1 MYKGAYVALT
11 GAILRS
17 HEMDNVANNLSN
29 VNTTGYKRSS
39 FAANMYTIMQDIDK
53 PASSVYPDA
62 RAMAYFGDFKI
73 DQTQGTVKTTGN
85 TFDLAISG
93 EGYFV
98 VQDNNGVYY
107 TRNGVFTID
116 RNGVLMNESGQK
128 VLNTAGT
135 QIVIPRE
142 DPSAQI
148 SIGKDGSIYAGA
160 NLVGKVKVVKLSGV
174 EHLGGSLYKGT
185 EAGASTADIMQGTIE
200 QSNVNGVR
208 EMLGLIMASRNIE
221 SAIKMI
227 KNFDDLSQKVV
238 NELGK
243 VR

>member
-11 GAILRS
+11 GAIIRG

-39 FAANMYTIMQDIDK
+39 FGANMYSIMQDIDT
-53 PASSVYPDA
+53 PAAAEYPDA

-85 TFDLAISG
+85 VFDIAISG
-93 EGYFV
+93 EGYFA
-98 VQDNNGVYY
+98 VQDNNGTYY

-116 RNGVLMNESGQK
+116 RNGLLMNESGQR
-128 VLNTAGT
+128 VLNTAGN

-148 SIGKDGSIYAGA
+148 NIGKDGSIYAGA
-160 NLVGKVKVVKLSGV
+160 NLVGKVKVVKLTDI
-174 EHLGGSLYKGT
+174 EHLGGSLYKGN
-185 EAGASTADIMQGTIE
+185 ESGLSKADLLQGTIE

-208 EMLGLIMASRNIE
+208 EMIGMIVASRNLE
-221 SAIKMI
+221 SSIKLI
-227 KNFDDLSQKVV
+227 KSFDDLSQRVV
-238 NELGK
+238 NELAK
-243 VR
+243 IR